1 MKTNILQNKKETR
14 TCLAC
19 RGKFN
24 KNQLIRIV
32 KTPNGDYLVDKTGK
46 LDGRGAY
53 ICHSADCAKKLFKNR
68 LLNRTFKTAIPDEVY
83 KAVEESLIDK
93 QK

>member
-53 ICHSADCAKKLFKNR
+53 ICDSADCSKKLIKNK
-68 LLNRTFKTAIPDEVY
+68 LLNRAFKTAISDDVY

>member
-1 MKTNILQNKKETR
+1 MKT
-14 TCLAC
+14 
-19 RGKFN
+19 
-24 KNQLIRIV
+24 
-32 KTPNGDYLVDKTGK
+32 PSGDYLVDKTGK

-53 ICHSADCAKKLFKNR
+53 ICGSADCAKKLIKNK
-68 LLNRTFKTAIPDEVY
+68 LLNRAFKTAIPDEVY